1 MKSRWEH
8 PTKQMQDAVRRHEE
22 QYRRMVTRRM
32 IKIVLYVL
40 WLYFG
45 FGPVRLQ
52 RIKDKMDEVM
62 MGLNG
67 YGEDFEYKIDADF
80 CRIGFRPFEEDEP
93 HE

>member
-8 PTKQMQDAVRRHEE
+8 PTKQMQDA
-22 QYRRMVTRRM
+22 
-32 IKIVLYVL
+32 
-40 WLYFG
+40 
-45 FGPVRLQ
+45 VRLQ

-80 CRIGFRPFEEDEP
+80 RRIGFRPFEEDEP
-93 HE
+93 NE